1 MVGGNNISYDRNIYP
16 DGYDILYDDNERYM
30 YGETEMNVLYDFG
43 KLNLN
48 GALLRKHT
56 DSTDTG
62 SSDDELYADYYSD
75 EEAEVWLYNCESSQ
89 YEQVFINTDEVTDLV
104 PYIDENG
111 WMKIRYVDGSGNGN
125 CHAPV
130 ISLIG
135 GEK

>member
-1 MVGGNNISYDRNIYP
+1 M
-16 DGYDILYDDNERYM
+16 
-30 YGETEMNVLYDFG
+30 
-43 KLNLN
+43 
-48 GALLRKHT
+48 LRKHT
-56 DSTDTG
+56 DYTDTG
-62 SSDDELYADYYSD
+62 SSVDELYADYYSD

-89 YEQVFINTDEVTDLV
+89 YEQVFINTDEVTDLE